1 MQYIVS
7 TKISNDNIES
17 ESIKSIPILNQKPK
31 DVKELYERLIPA
43 LNTKVTELKR
53 NDMDYIKKEDIW
65 NYLKAKKWVSAN
77 NLLLHE
83 MVDDILNLDN
93 YEIDE
98 YVKSEIRKKV
108 IKPNLED
115 MKRDDLNEKEDK

>member
-1 MQYIVS
+1 M
-7 TKISNDNIES
+7 DIEFNS
-17 ESIKSIPILNQKPK
+17 
-31 DVKELYERLIPA
+31 VKELYERLIPA
-43 LNTKVTELKR
+43 LNAKVTELKR
-53 NDMDYIKKEDIW
+53 NDLDYIKKEDIW
-65 NYLKAKKWVSAN
+65 NYLKDKKWSKAN

-98 YVKSEIRKKV
+98 YVKEEIRKKV

-115 MKRDDLNEKEDK
+115 MK